1 MSGLTF
7 ILQRNI
13 FLRMNNLGDK
23 NFLAEEEI
31 DKLLNLLRAI
41 QSIK

>member
-1 MSGLTF
+1 MSGLNF

-31 DKLLNLLRAI
+31 DKLLNLLRTI